1 MKKLILL
8 CCSIF
13 LVSCTTVKNQY
24 HTVQNRYKKMDHDRD
39 YLHPE
44 NYMAERVHVPKGLSD
59 DALKDMYKV
68 PTIASK
74 SSQTVPSIKPPTT
87 ESING

>member
-1 MKKLILL
+1 MKKLFLL
-8 CCSIF
+8 FISIF

-24 HTVQNRYKKMDHDRD
+24 HTVHNQYKKMDHERD

-44 NYMAERVHVPKGLSD
+44 NYVAERVHIPKGLSD
-59 DALKDMYKV
+59 KELKDMYSV

-74 SSQTVPSIKPPTT
+74 SSEKIPSLKPPVG
-87 ESING
+87 EPMKG